1 MLFITMYYSV
11 IICKFKIIVR
21 LMKRLIKQIIVE
33 GNNKNTIGKV
43 YNFKYMQGF
52 NFINQFPIEVLI
64 IVHLFLN
71 K

>member
-1 MLFITMYYSV
+1 
-11 IICKFKIIVR
+11 
-21 LMKRLIKQIIVE
+21 MKRLIKQIIVE